1 MKMQF
6 PLDMHYAQLDA
17 AAVQIASYYIVIGN
31 LDNFPLIPTY
41 KRGEKKEKVVY

>member
-1 MKMQF
+1 MLNETFSVIFKHRV
-6 PLDMHYAQLDA
+6 D

-31 LDNFPLIPTY
+31 LDNFPLIPTH